1 MNFKNIVDFFL
12 QKYKIFYYLLIK
24 IFSFVFK
31 NRSQKQVSIFDFHT
45 EFESKLDPENR
56 RVKMAKMLH
65 WRKLA
70 DVYAQ
75 SLSSDLDAGNID
87 ARVIIRAF
95 IIKDIERKMTVIP
108 LIPFRNSID
117 SKSRC
122 TAPERIALSAK

>member
-1 MNFKNIVDFFL
+1 M
-12 QKYKIFYYLLIK
+12 
-24 IFSFVFK
+24 FK

>member
-1 MNFKNIVDFFL
+1 M